1 MKTKQIIKSI
11 NTITVELS
19 KIKRVLEK
27 TQINV
32 NPPIKVKSDVI
43 YDDFDEYIKRIIRN
57 GGL

>member
-11 NTITVELS
+11 KKITVELS

-27 TQINV
+27 TQI
-32 NPPIKVKSDVI
+32 KVKPDVI
-43 YDDFDEYIKRIIRN
+43 YDDFDEHIKRIIRN